1 MCKQKRQ
8 MDGIILLSTIAIFCM
23 MKHDFHFIKKLLCIF
38 VRYSLF
44 CALLYNAVLPLVLEN
59 KVAIMICLFA
69 KISFATGDKAMGK
82 AQRYT
87 MEQIQAAQ
95 KSLRGLAVK
104 NAGKTRAE
112 TVEFLAADIRKAVE
126 QGYSLN
132 ESGTLSP
139 KRAYRLRS
147 RA

>member
-1 MCKQKRQ
+1 M
-8 MDGIILLSTIAIFCM
+8 I
-23 MKHDFHFIKKLLCIF
+23 FHFIKKLLCIF

-95 KSLRGLAVK
+95 KSLRAKRL
-104 NAGKTRAE
+104 
-112 TVEFLAADIRKAVE
+112 DIPGQFRIIINVN
-126 QGYSLN
+126 YL
-132 ESGTLSP
+132 
-139 KRAYRLRS
+139 
-147 RA
+147 

>member
-1 MCKQKRQ
+1 

-23 MKHDFHFIKKLLCIF
+23 MKHDFSLHKKVT

-112 TVEFLAADIRKAVE
+112 TVEFL
-126 QGYSLN
+126 QGR
-132 ESGTLSP
+132 G
-139 KRAYRLRS
+139 ARLQPE
-147 RA
+147 

>member
-87 MEQIQAAQ
+87 MEQIQAAA
-95 KSLRGLAVK
+95 KII
-104 NAGKTRAE
+104 AGAGGEKR
-112 TVEFLAADIRKAVE
+112 RKDQSGNGGVSGG
-126 QGYSLN
+126 GYSQ
-132 ESGTLSP
+132 G
-139 KRAYRLRS
+139 RGARLQPE
-147 RA
+147 